1 MTTTITLNLTQEH
14 LELLLVATTR
24 LLTYCTAQKH
34 NGNDYAAASI
44 PDLVDINHQIVRRL
58 QHHATKR
65 TKQKTLRVLHWT
77 ALAAVEAGSGPSQ
90 VRDRPALA
98 LIGTLT
104 PAPLIPIPASRDAPP
119 AAPRVPRPNLPGLT
133 NFESHVDGSPRH
145 GMALCIESPQ
155 AP

>member
-77 ALAAVEAGSGPSQ
+77 ALVAVEAGSAPS
-90 VRDRPALA
+90 RNRTGAAPPRPRPDAA
-98 LIGTLT
+98 LT
-104 PAPLIPIPASRDAPP
+104 PPPLTLPP
-119 AAPRVPRPNLPGLT
+119 AAPRGHRPN
-133 NFESHVDGSPRH
+133 SP
-145 GMALCIESPQ
+145 A
-155 AP
+155 